1 MLVPLRGWRV
11 NPMFPTSSAAFV
23 MLSATFASKPN
34 SLLTSAAAF
43 FKKPNARITGAY
55 QKKDKN
61 NNTLRITSNQMIFHY
76 YILLNNTQL

>member
-1 MLVPLRGWRV
+1 
-11 NPMFPTSSAAFV
+11 MFLISSAAFM

-61 NNTLRITSNQMIFHY
+61 NNTLRITSNQMISHY
-76 YILLNNTQL
+76 YILLNDAQL

>member
-1 MLVPLRGWRV
+1 MLVPLRDLRV
-11 NPMFPTSSAAFV
+11 NPMFCTSSAAFM
-23 MLSATFASKPN
+23 MLSATLASKPN

-61 NNTLRITSNQMIFHY
+61 NNTLRITSNQMISHY
-76 YILLNNTQL
+76 YILLNDAQL